1 MIKKE
6 NDGLRRSLE
15 KRTRQ
20 LDRMQSEHRGCEA
33 DRKRLAEV
41 EKRLERERMKA
52 KMMARRIKEEDDGD
66 PDIQWMGVPAQVERH
81 GGLRPSRSTES
92 LDSRVAAAER
102 KERDVRKQLNDA
114 KGEVIQLRAVR
125 MKYAS

>member
-6 NDGLRRSLE
+6 NEGLRRSLE

-20 LDRMQSEHRGCEA
+20 LERMQSEHGRGCEA

-66 PDIQWMGVPAQVERH
+66 PGMRMRFNRHLLLTGV
-81 GGLRPSRSTES
+81 
-92 LDSRVAAAER
+92 
-102 KERDVRKQLNDA
+102 
-114 KGEVIQLRAVR
+114 
-125 MKYAS
+125 